1 LPQYGSNRSGKK
13 EELRKNF
20 LLTNAEA
27 GQEFARDDLIR
38 FDSSLSFVVSKNC
51 FELMNPNQ
59 FEYLRFAPMTR
70 VLLEEEHEL
79 AVLFPNGTVGEW
91 NKSFSEVVPNP
102 LMAGDDDAAPAD
114 DEDGFGDDE
123 FEDEDDDLEELDD
136 DDEDLEDEFDEFDD
150 DEFEDDDDEFDDD
163 EDEDED
169 EDEDDEDDDY

>member
-1 LPQYGSNRSGKK
+1 MVAQSRPNRSGKK
-13 EELRKNF
+13 RGTQEEF
-20 LLTNAEA
+20 LVDERRSLTKI
-27 GQEFARDDLIR
+27 GWGS
-38 FDSSLSFVVSKNC
+38 FDSSPIFVVTKNC

-59 FEYLRFAPMTR
+59 SEYLRFAPMTR

-79 AVLFPNGTVGEW
+79 AVLFPNVTVEVR
-91 NKSFSEVVPNP
+91 NKSFSEAIPNP

-114 DEDGFGDDE
+114 NEDGFGEDE

-136 DDEDLEDEFDEFDD
+136 EEDLDDEFDEFDD
-150 DEFEDDDDEFDDD
+150 DEFDDDEDEFDDD